1 MKRMKWL
8 SLLLI
13 FALFA
18 ASCGSD
24 DPISDA
30 IDSATDAA
38 GDAADAAT
46 DAAEDAAEAV
56 EDAVTGD
63 DDEEAMAEEE
73 AMEEEEAMAEE
84 EEAMEEEAPAE
95 EEEEVT
101 LTQGSDLTFH
111 MITHSDDGPFWSV
124 VKRGMDA
131 ACAAHG
137 VECVWMPGN
146 NDPGQMVVD
155 IETAISEGSAGI
167 AASLPSPDQLIGPL
181 QDAVAAGIP
190 VYTLNSGL
198 NDYQTIGAT
207 THIGQS
213 EDVAGQ
219 GAGLR
224 FNALGATTVLC
235 GRQEQSNVGLEER
248 CGGLAETFSGTVID
262 EFVGL
267 DADQTEQIN
276 GIKAVLEANP
286 EIDGFLGVGPVIAM
300 SGLAAAQDLG
310 RDLIV
315 GGFDMTPELLDA
327 IEAGDIAFTVDQQQY
342 LQGYLPIV
350 LMYLEATNANQAGG
364 GLPVLTGPGFV
375 TPDNAAAVKELSAQ
389 GTR

>member
-1 MKRMKWL
+1 M
-8 SLLLI
+8 
-13 FALFA
+13 A
-18 ASCGSD
+18 D
-24 DPISDA
+24 DAMD
-30 IDSATDAA
+30 D
-38 GDAADAAT
+38 
-46 DAAEDAAEAV
+46 EDAMADDAMDD
-56 EDAVTGD
+56 EDAMAD
-63 DDEEAMAEEE
+63 DAMAEED
-73 AMEEEEAMAEE
+73 
-84 EEAMEEEAPAE
+84 
-95 EEEEVT
+95 VT

-137 VECVWMPGN
+137 VDCVWMPGN

-207 THIGQS
+207 SHIGQS

-235 GRQEQSNVGLEER
+235 GRQEQSNVGLTER
-248 CGGLAETFSGTVID
+248 CGGLAETFNGTVID

-276 GIKAVLEANP
+276 GIKAILEANP

-310 RDLIV
+310 RDLTI

-342 LQGYLPIV
+342 LQGYLPVV
-350 LMYLEATNANQAGG
+350 LMFLEATNANQAGG

-375 TPDNAAAVKELSAQ
+375 TPDNASEVKALSAA

>member
-1 MKRMKWL
+1 M
-8 SLLLI
+8 
-13 FALFA
+13 A
-18 ASCGSD
+18 D
-24 DPISDA
+24 DAMD
-30 IDSATDAA
+30 D
-38 GDAADAAT
+38 
-46 DAAEDAAEAV
+46 EDAMADDAMDD
-56 EDAVTGD
+56 EDAMAD
-63 DDEEAMAEEE
+63 DAMAEED
-73 AMEEEEAMAEE
+73 
-84 EEAMEEEAPAE
+84 
-95 EEEEVT
+95 VT

-137 VECVWMPGN
+137 VDCVWMPGN

-207 THIGQS
+207 SHIGQS

-235 GRQEQSNVGLEER
+235 GRQEQSNVGLTER
-248 CGGLAETFSGTVID
+248 CGGLAETFNGTVID

-276 GIKAVLEANP
+276 GIKAILEANP

-310 RDLIV
+310 RDLTI

-342 LQGYLPIV
+342 LQGYLPVV
-350 LMYLEATNANQAGG
+350 LMFLEATNANQAGG

-375 TPDNAAAVKELSAQ
+375 TPDNASEVKALSAE

>member
-30 IDSATDAA
+30 IDSASDAA
-38 GDAADAAT
+38 G
-46 DAAEDAAEAV
+46 DAAEAV
-56 EDAVTGD
+56 EDAMD
-63 DDEEAMAEEE
+63 DDDAMADEDAMADDAMDDEDAMADDAMDDEDAMADDAMAEED
-73 AMEEEEAMAEE
+73 
-84 EEAMEEEAPAE
+84 
-95 EEEEVT
+95 VT

-137 VECVWMPGN
+137 VDCVWMPGN

-207 THIGQS
+207 SHIGQS

-235 GRQEQSNVGLEER
+235 GRQEQSNVGLTER
-248 CGGLAETFSGTVID
+248 CGGLAETFNGTVID

-276 GIKAVLEANP
+276 GIKAILEANP

-310 RDLIV
+310 RDLTI

-342 LQGYLPIV
+342 LQGYLPVV
-350 LMYLEATNANQAGG
+350 LMFLEATNANQAGG

-375 TPDNAAAVKELSAQ
+375 TPDNASEVKALSAE